1 MSVSDQARSI
11 LELAGALKTGHFI
24 LSSGLHSDRY
34 CQCATL
40 FERAELAERCARL
53 MLQVMPGGFKVD
65 VVLSPAL
72 GGVLWGYELSRVLG
86 VRNVFAERAPGSAVF
101 ELRRGFEL
109 RAGERVLLAEDVVT
123 TGGSVSELVPL
134 VEGAGA
140 VVAGFAVIADRSKGS
155 FKPTAPLFALT
166 ELNFETWKP
175 ESLPAHLRDVPAYK
189 PGSRAPVGVAK
200 DKQIS
205 QEVSR

>member
-72 GGVLWGYELSRVLG
+72 GGVLFARPELLMLDEPTNYLDLEGTLTIYE
-86 VRNVFAERAPGSAVF
+86 AIDAAI
-101 ELRRGFEL
+101 
-109 RAGERVLLAEDVVT
+109 AGEVVL
-123 TGGSVSELVPL
+123 
-134 VEGAGA
+134 
-140 VVAGFAVIADRSKGS
+140 R
-155 FKPTAPLFALT
+155 
-166 ELNFETWKP
+166 P
-175 ESLPAHLRDVPAYK
+175 EWARGL
-189 PGSRAPVGVAK
+189 
-200 DKQIS
+200 
-205 QEVSR
+205 